1 MSAILGT
8 QSGLDSDDTANIDE
22 AWRTELRRRIAEIRS
37 GEVPLL
43 TWAESWNGL
52 EAMLNEM
59 RVP

>member
-1 MSAILGT
+1 MSAILET